1 MSQPTGT
8 IVVGID
14 GSSSSDR
21 ALAWAIDEAVLEH
34 RPLTLLHGMGDPTPM
49 WVDHAVL
56 DNPDSTYAA
65 LRVEGSRILEA
76 ARAQVAERAP
86 QLELHEILE
95 FVDPRDLLLEQSK
108 GAALLVVGSRGRG
121 RIRSTLMGSVGVA
134 VARHTACPTVIH
146 RSDRLDH
153 TGNGILV
160 AADAAPESL
169 PVLEFAYH
177 QAELTGRPLTIM
189 HCYWDLQ
196 AYTGDYAFGTLP
208 IDPEEVRLGVA
219 EAIAGLGEKHPDV
232 SVNESVVRGAP
243 EVQVVTAGDEMDLIV
258 VGAHQ
263 GSRLKQLMF
272 DSVSVQVVEHATR
285 PVAVVPV
292 AAGA

>member
-86 QLELHEILE
+86 QLRAPR
-95 FVDPRDLLLEQSK
+95 DPRVRRPPRPAPRAVE
-108 GAALLVVGSRGRG
+108 GRALLVVGSRGRG

-219 EAIAGLGEKHPDV
+219 EAIAGLGRE
-232 SVNESVVRGAP
+232 AP
-243 EVQVVTAGDEMDLIV
+243 
-258 VGAHQ
+258 
-263 GSRLKQLMF
+263 
-272 DSVSVQVVEHATR
+272 
-285 PVAVVPV
+285 
-292 AAGA
+292 